1 VSDLSAG
8 EDGLKSEYETR
19 NREFDPGK
27 FWALQHRSIQW
38 IAEQNREGAE
48 AKAARLRYH
57 QKKLNETQTTK
68 HENGVISSDDKHAT
82 TVIDDDMMD
91 IDPQPRQETD
101 LFNPYEGDEVAKQL
115 NEPLADFLNRLKPSA
130 TPLSSGPWIWIAK
143 PRSQREGRS
152 DIAGLKQEG
161 RRLLENFAG
170 QRRGLEARYPE
181 RPPGTITRMM
191 KAAKDLLEED
201 IVKLARAKNLMNGK
215 WMLFPSPSHVD
226 EVWAKVAR
234 ATQAG
239 ELGTAAKVATAA
251 DDDRSEKTRLICAY
265 TEDFSDKAD
274 VMRVLK
280 KLKELGLVRDGQGIF
295 YKCDAYTYLDIV
307 NGNEYRLRA
316 SMYGSKEMLKEV

>member
-1 VSDLSAG
+1 VSDISAG
-8 EDGLKSEYETR
+8 EDELKSEYETR
-19 NREFDPGK
+19 SREFDPGQ
-27 FWALQHRSIQW
+27 FWTLQHRSIQW
-38 IAEQNREGAE
+38 IAEQNREEAE
-48 AKAARLRYH
+48 ARAARSRYH
-57 QKKLNETQTTK
+57 QKKLNDTQKTK

-82 TVIDDDMMD
+82 TVMDDDMMD

-101 LFNPYEGDEVAKQL
+101 FFNPYEGDEMAKQL
-115 NEPLADFLNRLKPSA
+115 NEPLGDFLNRLKPSA
-130 TPLSSGPWIWIAK
+130 TPLSSGPWIWIAN

-161 RRLLENFAG
+161 RRLLGNFAG

-181 RPPGTITRMM
+181 KPPGTITRMM
-191 KAAKDLLEED
+191 KPAKDLLEED
-201 IVKLARAKNLMNGK
+201 IVKLARTKNLMNGK

-239 ELGTAAKVATAA
+239 ELGKAAKVATAA

-265 TEDFSDKAD
+265 TEDFSNKAD

-280 KLKELGLVRDGQGIF
+280 KLKELGLVRDEQGIF
-295 YKCDAYTYLDIV
+295 YKCDAYTYLDIM
-307 NGNEYRLRA
+307 NGNEYRLKA
-316 SMYGSKEMLKEV
+316 SMYGSKEMLKDV